1 MNGMRIIG
9 PTPAHVANLS
19 SGVRV
24 ELPRLRA
31 PIALLVDDPM
41 PGLNPLYYHRKF
53 FDGRGRP
60 RSAGGQPLVRT
71 IPLAF
76 LDRFCD
82 AVNQTGARGKFS
94 VVPNPF
100 GLGEIDR
107 GFRDCPKRRCARFIN
122 TVRSRLGADF
132 DITPEMVTHG
142 HALDLDTGSRLPMN
156 EDAWSKHQ
164 GVESLT
170 RYLTHAAAIL
180 DRAGLDPNGF
190 TSPWSFG
197 SEVEAAYA
205 EAAARAQQAVNGRA
219 LTWYFLAGSDRRR
232 VMPRLRVLRR
242 ATREAVV
249 HIVVGCPDHLWATQ
263 NTKRADEAYLRERAA
278 LYLATDGRGRIAD
291 LVDSGSFVAVLAH
304 WQSLYSNGTE
314 AGLAVLRRVFKRV
327 NALLGRRAI
336 WMKCSEMARYFA
348 AAKTARAR
356 LSDDGFAVTSLF
368 ASPEFTV
375 SAEVARRPARVMA
388 NGRALQAV
396 ESSARLRD
404 GRWMWAAGRLFVCA
418 DMDERL
424 AVRLSP
430 GRRPR

>member
-1 MNGMRIIG
+1 MRIS
-9 PTPAHVANLS
+9 PTPQHVANLS
-19 SGVRV
+19 LGVRV
-24 ELPRLRA
+24 ELPLLRA

-60 RSAGGQPLVRT
+60 RSAGGQLLVRT
-71 IPLAF
+71 IPLTF

-82 AVNQTGARGKFS
+82 VVNETGARGKFS

-107 GFRDCPKRRCARFIN
+107 GFRDCPKRRCARFID
-122 TVRSRLGADF
+122 TVRSRLAADF
-132 DITPEMVTHG
+132 DITPEMLTHG
-142 HALDLDTGSRLPMN
+142 HAIDLDTGVRLPEN
-156 EDAWSKHQ
+156 EDVWSKHQ

-180 DRAGLDPNGF
+180 ERAGLDPNGF

-205 EAAARAQQAVNGRA
+205 EAAGRAQRTVNGRT
-219 LTWYFLAGSDRRR
+219 LTWYFLAASDRPR
-232 VMPRLRVLRR
+232 VMPRLMVLRR
-242 ATREAVV
+242 PSRKAVV

-263 NTKRADEAYLRERAA
+263 NTTRTDEPHLRERAA
-278 LYLATDGRGRIAD
+278 LYLTTDGRGRIAD

-314 AGLAVLRRVFKRV
+314 TGLAVLRRVFKRV
-327 NALLGRRAI
+327 NAALGQRVI

-356 LSDDGFAVTSLF
+356 LIDGGFAFTSLF
-368 ASPEFTV
+368 ACPQFTV
-375 SAEVARRPARVMA
+375 SMEVARRPRRVTA
-388 NGRALQAV
+388 NGRALRPVQSWAKLS
-396 ESSARLRD
+396 E
-404 GRWMWAAGRLFVCA
+404 GTWTWAAGRLYVCA
-418 DMDERL
+418 DVDGHLAMDLGAER
-424 AVRLSP
+424 
-430 GRRPR
+430 RRR